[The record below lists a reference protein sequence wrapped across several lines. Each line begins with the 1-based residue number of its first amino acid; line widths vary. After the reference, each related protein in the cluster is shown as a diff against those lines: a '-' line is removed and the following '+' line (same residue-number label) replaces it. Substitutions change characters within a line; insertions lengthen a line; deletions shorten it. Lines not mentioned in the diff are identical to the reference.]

1 MPYSVHQRDRMLQ
14 PGHNPIRAPTG
25 SPIASAARGRHHG
38 PHRHEPMVAFLERMF
53 GDEIVFM
60 TYLYARSEPGHPGIS
75 LHTDGQPYGSEI
87 FGYEC
92 SCPVMV
98 KVLYYLDDLTPDVSP
113 FSVLPR
119 SHLSLHHQA
128 NPYQRYRDHPDLVM
142 VTATAGSA
150 LVLHPRVFHG
160 TYANVGRRS
169 REMLQ
174 LGYRPAWSG
183 PIQEKVPAWDP
194 EELDLL
200 PSRVRRL
207 FTDRNACKF
216 RTTAITSRPT
226 WPAPPTGSA
235 RAAGTGS
242 RNAQTPTRV
251 TVFHQEWA
259 SSLGRLL
266 FLNPGEGEGSQWS
279 RGSAV
284 AKGRF
289 RDPPDRLR
297 RRRARV
303 GRVEGHAAVGSG
315 VVREEFNRPVPDPIP
330 RLKEAQVTHAHEPVG
345 TGGDHGDQGHQG
357 KVLADLELQG
367 GRTRRPA
374 DAASPE

>member
-1 MPYSVHQRDRMLQ
+1 MRAARAMNAGRIDDRDWSALTRGEQLYQIEVEGYLLMPNMLSPKEVRQLKSETEQLKTFPMPYSEHQRDRVLQ
-14 PGHNPIRAPTG
+14 PGANPYPDSDWEPYRFGRQGGAITDL
-25 SPIASAARGRHHG
+25 IA
-38 PHRHEPMVAFLERMF
+38 HEPMVDFLEGLF

-119 SHLSLHHQA
+119 SHLSLHQQA

-200 PSRVRRL
+200 PPRVRRL

-216 RTTAITSRPT
+216 RDDGDHK
-226 WPAPPTGSA
+226 PADM
-235 RAAGTGS
+235 
-242 RNAQTPTRV
+242 
-251 TVFHQEWA
+251 A
-259 SSLGRLL
+259 SSADWISPGR
-266 FLNPGEGEGSQWS
+266 WDW
-279 RGSAV
+279 
-284 AKGRF
+284 K
-289 RDPPDRLR
+289 
-297 RRRARV
+297 
-303 GRVEGHAAVGSG
+303 
-315 VVREEFNRPVPDPIP
+315 
-330 RLKEAQVTHAHEPVG
+330 
-345 TGGDHGDQGHQG
+345 
-357 KVLADLELQG
+357 
-367 GRTRRPA
+367 
-374 DAASPE
+374 